1 VKTKHFKFIL
11 VLITFAIIGLIAVQL
26 YWIDNALT
34 VRKERFENN
43 VNEALHQVITKL
55 EKRATAAK
63 ITRRLNLR
71 RQTQSIPGIM
81 GGGSSSIDKFD
92 KKNKFKL
99 NVFEEIITDSS
110 GIVTKR
116 KRERSFIGD
125 SSTNDVFNF
134 GFNFKSKNPFNLKE
148 IDSTSTSLDWFN
160 KRKDFVNDVFDE
172 MVSVNIYNDYNENI
186 DTLAIDTLLKIEL
199 FDLGIHAKYK
209 YAILDF
215 NNKLITR
222 INNKDVEEELIN
234 SKYKISV
241 ALNNIF
247 LQPKQLT
254 IYFPHENKYILKTMW
269 FMLLGSFMLVMIIVG
284 AFYYTVN
291 TILQQKKLSDIKNDF
306 INNMT
311 HELKTP
317 ISTISL
323 AVDVLNDKSLKPNE
337 ERLAKYLN
345 AIKEEN
351 KRLALL
357 VENVLQTAIIDKG
370 QLKLNI
376 INIGINQILEQVVN
390 NFSLQFEKLNV
401 QLDLD
406 ILEEDVMIEVDKFHI
421 INAFNNLLDNAIKY
435 SKSDILINIKN
446 YQYNEGIVVE
456 VADNGI
462 GISKEN
468 QRRIFDNLYRVPTGN
483 IHNVKGFGLGLSY
496 VKAIIEKHN
505 GTVSVQSTMGEGSI
519 FRVYLPLIQLINNHT

>member
-1 VKTKHFKFIL
+1 
-11 VLITFAIIGLIAVQL
+11 
-26 YWIDNALT
+26 
-34 VRKERFENN
+34 
-43 VNEALHQVITKL
+43 
-55 EKRATAAK
+55 
-63 ITRRLNLR
+63 
-71 RQTQSIPGIM
+71 
-81 GGGSSSIDKFD
+81 
-92 KKNKFKL
+92 
-99 NVFEEIITDSS
+99 
-110 GIVTKR
+110 
-116 KRERSFIGD
+116 
-125 SSTNDVFNF
+125 
-134 GFNFKSKNPFNLKE
+134 
-148 IDSTSTSLDWFN
+148 
-160 KRKDFVNDVFDE
+160 
-172 MVSVNIYNDYNENI
+172 
-186 DTLAIDTLLKIEL
+186 
-199 FDLGIHAKYK
+199 
-209 YAILDF
+209 
-215 NNKLITR
+215 
-222 INNKDVEEELIN
+222 
-234 SKYKISV
+234 
-241 ALNNIF
+241 
-247 LQPKQLT
+247 
-254 IYFPHENKYILKTMW
+254 
-269 FMLLGSFMLVMIIVG
+269 MLVMIIVG

-446 YQYNEGIVVE
+446 YKYNEGIVVE
-456 VADNGI
+456 IADNGI